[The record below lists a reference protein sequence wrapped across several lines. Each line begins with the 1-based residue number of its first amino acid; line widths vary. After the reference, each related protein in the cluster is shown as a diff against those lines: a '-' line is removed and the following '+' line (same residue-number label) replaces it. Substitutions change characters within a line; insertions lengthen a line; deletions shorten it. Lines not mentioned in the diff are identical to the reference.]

1 MGTSAVQ
8 PTVATAPLA
17 RWPRVAGEAL
27 LAIFF
32 AAGALRLYL
41 LTLSKDF
48 VRSAVVA
55 EGVVRGEPPWR
66 IYQSRVLGPYF
77 VHALGV
83 ATRTPIP
90 IVYGVV
96 ALGLLF
102 VAGFLILRRVGQLG
116 DPTRPPLAAFFTYQA
131 FLILLLPCI
140 WLYVWDLISL
150 VVFVLFNAFV
160 LRGAGRWRLAALA
173 ILGVLNH
180 EITLVVAAWMV
191 LDPIVKRLAGH
202 GGARSRAGRTPR
214 LDRAGVLLGLVVL
227 AGGAALIETLRRVL
241 LVREVPPDA
250 GDTLSAHAED
260 FHFTLARNWDAIV
273 HSFSFAPQKE
283 FQFVVPLFLVLVL
296 VVAALLARS
305 NWPRFGAL
313 AIVTTG
319 MVVLMLCFGLILETR
334 VLLPL
339 VPFVAMNR
347 WAVLRGGSAGA
358 KPRGA

>member
-1 MGTSAVQ
+1 
-8 PTVATAPLA
+8 
-17 RWPRVAGEAL
+17 VAGEAL

-41 LTLSKDF
+41 LTLSRDF
-48 VRSAVVA
+48 VRSAMVA

-66 IYQSRVLGPYF
+66 IYQSRVLGPYL

-83 ATRTPIP
+83 GTGTPIP

-102 VAGFLILRRVGQLG
+102 LAGFLILRRVGALG

-131 FLILLLPCI
+131 FLILLLPCL

-160 LRGAGRWRLAALA
+160 
-173 ILGVLNH
+173 GVLNH
-180 EITLVVAAWMV
+180 EIALVIAAWLV
-191 LDPIVKRLAGH
+191 LDPIVKRFAGQ
-202 GGARSRAGRTPR
+202 GGARSRAGRAAN
-214 LDRAGVLLGLVVL
+214 LDRASVLLGLVVL
-227 AGGAALIETLRRVL
+227 AGGAVLIETLRRVL

-260 FHFTLARNWDAIV
+260 FHFTLDRNWDAIV
-273 HSFSFAPQKE
+273 HSFSFAPQSE
-283 FQFVVPLFLVLVL
+283 FQFVVPVFLVLVL

-305 NWPRFGAL
+305 DWARFGAL
-313 AIVTTG
+313 SIVTAS
-319 MVVLMLCFGLILETR
+319 MVILMLCFGLILETR

-339 VPFVAMNR
+339 VPFVAING
-347 WAVLRGGSAGA
+347 WAVIRGGTAGA
-358 KPRGA
+358 QPRGA